1 VNAAFPHPPMTTY
14 CQTVKDT
21 AAIARLQNTP
31 DTTDSVL
38 VSSNISSSSEKKN
51 DEVHCQY
58 HNNNIHQKLHGLA
71 KLRPHSIILA
81 TCKPGFQPVLQ
92 PGFRQVCVGLR
103 HAFDQHSTSFCRKSG
118 HESQQ
123 VRWLVHVLDKWNVEK
138 NPF

>member
-1 VNAAFPHPPMTTY
+1 MTTY

-31 DTTDSVL
+31 DTTDNVL

-58 HNNNIHQKLHGLA
+58 HNNIHQKLHGLA